1 MELTAVESFC
11 GAGGMAIGLKNAGF
25 TSLLAFDL
33 NEAAIRTYHRGVGIE
48 GEVMDARTSTGEGIL
63 KRIGLGKAELDL
75 FAGGPPCQGFSLQ
88 RRRGYD
94 SDERNDLVSEYFRL
108 VEEMLPRAFLLENV
122 VMLGKV
128 RGKKYTKEGF
138 SRLHRLGYEITAGEV
153 NCAYYGIAQTRK
165 RYIAVGV
172 RGDQAFQFPSHTH
185 ERPNWMTV
193 RHAIGDLP
201 DCPED
206 FTEHPEFAN
215 HIRCRVTKRNLE
227 MLSHVPPGGGW
238 RDIPKR
244 LWLDCM
250 KRWEGKTSGGWPD
263 VYGRLEWASQ
273 CPTITAGFDSFS
285 RGRYT
290 HPEWNRAIT
299 PREAARLQTFP
310 DNIRFMGTRHDVRL
324 QIGNAVPPRL
334 ATVFGEAIRSHLNG
348 KVQKAVVAMSVPR
361 ASRYRPVEEQQSLFS
376 D

>member
-1 MELTAVESFC
+1 MELTAIESFC
-11 GAGGMAIGLKNAGF
+11 GAGGLAIGLKGAGF
-25 TSLLAFDL
+25 RSLLAFDL
-33 NEAAIRTYHRGVGIE
+33 NEAAIRTYRQGVGPE
-48 GEVMDARTSTGEGIL
+48 GEVMDARAVTGEGLL
-63 KRIGLGKAELDL
+63 KRIGLSRGELDL

-108 VEEMLPRAFLLENV
+108 VEEVLPRAFLLENV

-128 RGKKYTKEGF
+128 RGRKYTKEGF
-138 SRLHRLGYEITAGEV
+138 SRLYRLGYLITAGEV
-153 NCAYYGIAQTRK
+153 NCAYYGIAQTR
-165 RYIAVGV
+165 RRFIATGV
-172 RGDQAFQFPSHTH
+172 RGQKAFEFPSHTH
-185 ERPNWMTV
+185 QRAKWATV
-193 RHAIGDLP
+193 RDAIGDLP

-206 FTEHPEFAN
+206 FTEHPDFPN
-215 HIRCRVTKRNLE
+215 HIRCRVTQRNLE
-227 MLSHVPPGGGW
+227 MLSYVPPGGGW
-238 RDIPKR
+238 RDIPER

-250 KRWEGKTSGGWPD
+250 SRWDGKTSGGWPD
-263 VYGRLEWASQ
+263 VYGRLEWSGQ

-290 HPEWNRAIT
+290 HPEWNRAIS

-310 DNIRFMGTRHDVRL
+310 DSIRFWGTRHDVRL

-334 ATVFGEAIRSHLNG
+334 ATVFGEAIAGHLNG
-348 KVQKAVVAMSVPR
+348 SAVRTVVAASVPKS
-361 ASRYRPVEEQQSLFS
+361 SRYRPVEEQQSLFG